1 MKQDS
6 DMTQSVKILYGRLLV
21 VLLSS
26 AIAVFGL
33 LLRAMYVRGGEF
45 DASAFEYW
53 APRAAAVVLV
63 TTVLGLSVNRRRMP
77 VQIAFGFLGGLA
89 VAFGY
94 LWLTN

>member
-6 DMTQSVKILYGRLLV
+6 DMTVKTRVAYGRLLV
-21 VLLSS
+21 VLISS
-26 AIAVFGL
+26 AIAVFGFL
-33 LLRAMYVRGGEF
+33 FRAMYVRGGEF
-45 DASAFEYW
+45 DADAFEYW

-63 TTVLGLSVNRRRMP
+63 TTLLGLSVNRKGVS

-94 LWLTN
+94 LWITN

>member
-6 DMTQSVKILYGRLLV
+6 GMTRNVKIDYGRLAV
-21 VLLSS
+21 VLISS

-45 DASAFEYW
+45 DANAFEYW
-53 APRAAAVVLV
+53 APRAAAVVIA
-63 TTVLGLSVNRRRMP
+63 TTLLGLSVNRKG
-77 VQIAFGFLGGLA
+77 VLIQIAFGFLGGLA
-89 VAFGY
+89 VVFGY